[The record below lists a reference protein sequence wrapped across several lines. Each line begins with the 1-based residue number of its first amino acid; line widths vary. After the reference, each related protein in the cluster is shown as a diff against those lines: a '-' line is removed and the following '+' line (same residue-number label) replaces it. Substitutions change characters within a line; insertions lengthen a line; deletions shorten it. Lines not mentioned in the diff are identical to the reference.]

1 MRRTVFAAAA
11 VVVLGA
17 AQPPKDD
24 PAKAD
29 LAKLQGEWAVKSI
42 TVAEMPLPG
51 ELPGKLVIAGDRF
64 GGLGSDMTIRLD
76 PTKTPKEIDLVRGA
90 SGQKWL
96 GLYKLDGD
104 TLTLCLAM
112 VEKGKAEAQKRPT
125 DFDGKKVQMI
135 VTVVRPK
142 KK

>member
-1 MRRTVFAAAA
+1 MRRVLFAMG
-11 VVVLGA
+11 VVVAVGA

-42 TVAEMPLPG
+42 TVAEMPL
-51 ELPGKLVIAGDRF
+51 LGKSPEKLDIAGDKF
-64 GGLGSDMTIRLD
+64 GGLGSDMTIKLD
-76 PTKTPKEIDLVRGA
+76 ATKTPKEIDLVRSP
-90 SGQKWL
+90 SGQKWM

-112 VEKGKAEAQKRPT
+112 IEKGKLAEQKRPT
-125 DFDGKKVQMI
+125 DFDAKKVQMI
-135 VTVVRPK
+135 VTAVRAK
-142 KK
+142 K

>member
-1 MRRTVFAAAA
+1 MRRVLFAAG
-11 VVVLGA
+11 VVMVVGA
-17 AQPPKDD
+17 AQPPKDE

-42 TVAEMPLPG
+42 TVAEMSL
-51 ELPGKLVIAGDRF
+51 LGKSPETLVIAGTAF
-64 GGLGSDMTIRLD
+64 GGFGSNMTIQLD
-76 PTKTPKEIDLVRGA
+76 PTKTPKEIDLVRAPG
-90 SGQKWL
+90 GQKWM

-125 DFDGKKVQMI
+125 DFDAKKVQMI
-135 VTVVRPK
+135 VTAVRAK
-142 KK
+142 K

>member
-11 VVVLGA
+11 VVAFGA

-24 PAKAD
+24 PAKAE

-42 TVAEMPLPG
+42 EVAGMPLPG
-51 ELPGKLVIAGDRF
+51 DLPGKLVIEGAKF
-64 GGLGSDMTIRLD
+64 GGLGSTMTITLD
-76 PTKTPKEIDLVRGA
+76 PTKAPKEIDLVRGPG
-90 SGQKWL
+90 GQKWM

-112 VEKGKAEAQKRPT
+112 IEKGKPEAQTRPA
-125 DFDGKKVQMI
+125 DFDRKKVQML
-135 VTVVRPK
+135 VTAVRPK
-142 KK
+142 K

>member
-1 MRRTVFAAAA
+1 MRRVVFAAAA
-11 VVVLGA
+11 VVILGA

-42 TVAEMPLPG
+42 EIAGMPLPG
-51 ELPGKLVIAGDRF
+51 ELPGKLVIEGAKF
-64 GGLGSDMTIRLD
+64 GGLGSDMTIVLD

-90 SGQKWL
+90 SGQKWM

-112 VEKGKAEAQKRPT
+112 IEKGKLDTQKRPT
-125 DFDGKKVQMI
+125 DFDAKKVQMI
-135 VTVVRPK
+135 VTAVRPK
-142 KK
+142 K

>member
-1 MRRTVFAAAA
+1 MRRVLFALSVVAA
-11 VVVLGA
+11 VGA

-29 LAKLQGEWAVKSI
+29 LAKLQGEWTVKSI

-51 ELPGKLVIAGDRF
+51 ELPGKLVIEGEKFGD
-64 GGLGSDMTIRLD
+64 LSSNLTIALD
-76 PTKTPKEIDLVRGA
+76 PTKSPKEIDLVRA
-90 SGQKWL
+90 PSGQKWM

-112 VEKGKAEAQKRPT
+112 IEKGKLADQKRPT
-125 DFDGKKVQMI
+125 DFDAKKVQMI
-135 VTVVRPK
+135 VTAVRAK
-142 KK
+142 K